1 MAEIDI
7 DRAGWAVLFNG
18 QLVADVRKD
27 VPPSILEAFF
37 VLAEG
42 RTSEADAERIEELE
56 EEVEELER
64 TIHAIKDILSND

>member
-27 VPPSILEAFF
+27 VPASVLEAFYA
-37 VLAEG
+37 LAEG
-42 RTSEADAERIEELE
+42 RVDGVEAPRIEELE

-64 TIHAIKDILSND
+64 TIEAAKSILSI